1 MKRVHRQVGRLV
13 SISAAPDQVRAR
25 QTHLNPG
32 RRATVQG
39 CEPTGSARKTG
50 GRAGITLLEVL
61 VSVAIFLGALT
72 TIMQLLSIGKRA
84 EMMTRLQTEAIM
96 RCEAKMAEV
105 VSGVQPLDSISD
117 EAFPDSEGSG
127 VWQWSLESS
136 TADTSGLLQV
146 TVRVRYV
153 LQEDDEVTS
162 FELQRYLRDPQIFI
176 DAALTSSEDS
186 E

>member
-1 MKRVHRQVGRLV
+1 MKRRQQQDNGPA
-13 SISAAPDQVRAR
+13 SISA
-25 QTHLNPG
+25 
-32 RRATVQG
+32 RRCLSRSG
-39 CEPTGSARKTG
+39 IRSG

-105 VSGVQPLDSISD
+105 VSGAQPLDSISD

-127 VWQWSLESS
+127 VWQWSLESNN
-136 TADTSGLLQV
+136 ADTSGLLQV

-153 LQEDDEVTS
+153 LQSDDEVTS

-176 DAALTSSEDS
+176 DAALTASEDS